1 MSLFLFFENWWK
13 EIKFMKINV
22 IYNSNGISIV
32 DILTNDYISF
42 MKKFVLEKEKV

>member
-1 MSLFLFFENWWK
+1 
-13 EIKFMKINV
+13 MKINV

-42 MKKFVLEKEKV
+42 MKKFILEKEKV